1 MTSGPVSLLVA
12 DDHPL
17 IRDGLTAGFGSLQ
30 PGWSVLT
37 AATAAQTL
45 KALDGAERPVDLVLL
60 DIDMPGW
67 SGLGGLLDILARGG
81 PTRVA
86 ILSAALDP
94 ALVGRA
100 LTLGARGY
108 LPKSLELADVAQ
120 AVRFILD
127 GNLYVP
133 PALRGA
139 PLPIEPEALR
149 LASLSPQQHRIL
161 RMIVAGALN
170 KQIAGALEI
179 SEQTVKDHVS
189 QILRRTGATTRTQAA
204 VIAERLAVRTR
215 DVNPAASEDPQ
226 HRPPGA

>member
-1 MTSGPVSLLVA
+1 MILDTASLLVA

-17 IRDGLTAGFGSLQ
+17 IRDGLTAGFRSLE
-30 PGWSVLT
+30 PGWSVATAST
-37 AATAAQTL
+37 AADTLAAL
-45 KALDGAERPVDLVLL
+45 NAAKSPIDLVLL
-60 DIDMPGW
+60 DIEMPGW

-86 ILSAALDP
+86 ILSAAADP
-94 ALVGRA
+94 TLVGRA

-108 LPKSLELADVAQ
+108 LPKSLELAEVAV
-120 AVRFILD
+120 AVRSIL
-127 GNLYVP
+127 GGSLYVP
-133 PALRGA
+133 AAFRGS

-189 QILRRTGATTRTQAA
+189 QILRKLGATTRTQAA
-204 VIAERLAVRTR
+204 VIAERLAMGSIRSGGR
-215 DVNPAASEDPQ
+215 S
-226 HRPPGA
+226 G